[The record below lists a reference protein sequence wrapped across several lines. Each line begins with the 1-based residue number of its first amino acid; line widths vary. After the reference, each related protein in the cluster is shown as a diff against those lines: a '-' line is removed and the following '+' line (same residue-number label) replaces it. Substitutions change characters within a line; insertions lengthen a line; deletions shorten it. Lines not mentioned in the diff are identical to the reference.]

1 MMKKTF
7 LISVIITAF
16 IFLSCKKV
24 ITVQLNNSPTQ
35 IVIIGEITN
44 VAGPYTVSI
53 NSSVNFSQP
62 NIFPPVSGAKVIIS
76 DDHTLVDT
84 LTEASPGT
92 YQTHT
97 FWQGVPG
104 NTYTLS
110 VVSSGK
116 SFSAVS
122 AMPLPVPLDSVTFQ
136 QKAGDNGKTVIQ
148 AVANFQDPAGVQN
161 YYQFTE
167 KINDTLLNKIFIF
180 QDRLSDGKYIT
191 QPFDNDS
198 AALKTGDQLT
208 LNMYCIDENV
218 FRYFFELRQLLNANP
233 FNEATPA
240 NPDTNLTNGALGYF
254 SAQTIQSSS
263 LMVHF

>member
-1 MMKKTF
+1 MKKIAI
-7 LISVIITAF
+7 ISVIITAF

-35 IVIIGEITN
+35 LVVIGEVTN
-44 VAGPYTVSI
+44 GTGPYTVSI

-62 NIFPPVSGAKVIIS
+62 NIYPSVSGAKVIIS
-76 DDHTLVDT
+76 DDHALVDT
-84 LTEASPGT
+84 LTETSPGI

-97 FWQGVPG
+97 FWHGVPG
-104 NTYTLS
+104 NTYTLAI
-110 VVSSGK
+110 VSAGK

-122 AMPLPVPLDSVTFQ
+122 TMPVPVPLDSVTFQ
-136 QKAGDNGKTVIQ
+136 QKSGDNGKTVIQ
-148 AVANFQDPAGVQN
+148 AVANFQDPAGIQN

-167 KINDTLLNKIFIF
+167 KINDSLLTKIFIF

-198 AALKTGDQLT
+198 TALKTGDQLT

-218 FRYFFELRQLLNANP
+218 FKYFFELRQLLNANP

-254 SAQTIQSSS
+254 SAHTIQSES
-263 LMVHF
+263 LTVHF